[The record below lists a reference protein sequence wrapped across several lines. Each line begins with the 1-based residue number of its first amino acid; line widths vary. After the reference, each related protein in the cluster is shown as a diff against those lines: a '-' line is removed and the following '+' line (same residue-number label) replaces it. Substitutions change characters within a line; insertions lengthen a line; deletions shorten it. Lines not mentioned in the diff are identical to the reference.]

1 MLSNLLDD
9 FGRTNVEIEPI
20 FTFGQQF
27 DRPLLGETLS
37 VYFTE
42 NRFVI
47 RLLVQAQRQSER
59 CHFGRSAGGGKTKN
73 FLSFSRHASVLILA
87 ELNQAHKIVMSHHPQ
102 RPLDNRN
109 NK

>member
-59 CHFGRSAGGGKTKN
+59 CHFGRSAGGGKQKN
-73 FLSFSRHASVLILA
+73 SYPFLATV
-87 ELNQAHKIVMSHHPQ
+87 V
-102 RPLDNRN
+102 
-109 NK
+109 